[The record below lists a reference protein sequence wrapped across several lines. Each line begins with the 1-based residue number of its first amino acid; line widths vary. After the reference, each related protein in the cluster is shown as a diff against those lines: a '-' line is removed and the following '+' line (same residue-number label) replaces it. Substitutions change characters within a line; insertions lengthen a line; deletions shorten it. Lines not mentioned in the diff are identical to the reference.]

1 MCTNAKSMKSFSM
14 KLSKI
19 IMSKEYG
26 HRSRTT
32 DHEHG
37 RQRRRSA
44 IVLLLL
50 AMVTIFAL
58 PAFGVRPVRV
68 AILPFQIHS
77 AENLGYLKEGIFDI
91 ISSRLA
97 ASGEIDVIGKS
108 GIERVLIE
116 MRPSRLSEEVAR
128 EAGIRLKADYV
139 ALGSITKIGDFIS
152 LDARL
157 IDIKGQKPPSG
168 VFAQTKGLDQLMGKV
183 DEFARELGNT
193 ILGKPTTTAKTAE
206 PKEKTPYIVRP
217 KEGAMVHGKEDV
229 GFQKSQKFPFEIKG
243 LDIADVDGD
252 GKNEIVLMDKHT
264 LWIYEYV
271 EERLRL
277 FRKLRG
283 RAKQNFLAL
292 DVADVNGNGTAEI
305 FVTSVTGED
314 LSSFILEYEED
325 RFKRISD
332 RSRWYF
338 RVLDLPQKG
347 PTLLGQ
353 KMGSEESF
361 SGSIYQFSWKG
372 KRFARGKKLKLPKNI
387 SLFGLAIADIT
398 GDGREEILRFDHADR
413 LRVLSTDGKDLLYR
427 TPSSYGGSNTFFDRE
442 SVPEIGRR
450 DGTELGKRVYL
461 QGRIVVLDL
470 DGDGRME
477 VIVNKNHFSSGR
489 LLKRVRLYDKAQVY
503 DLVWD
508 GMMLAENWR
517 TREIPGYIADYQVKD
532 FDNDGERELV
542 VAMVSQSQL
551 LERSTDSQIL
561 FFELF

>member
-77 AENLGYLKEGIFDI
+77 PENLGYLKEGIFDI

-252 GKNEIVLMDKHT
+252 GENEIVLMDKHT
-264 LWIYEYV
+264 LWIYKYV

-283 RAKQNFLAL
+283 RAKQTFLAL
-292 DVADVNGNGTAEI
+292 DAADINANGTAEI

-338 RVLDLPQKG
+338 RVLDLPRKG

-353 KMGSEESF
+353 KMGPEESF

-398 GDGREEILRFDHADR
+398 GDGGEKILKFDHADR
-413 LRVLSTDGKDLLYR
+413 LRVLSIDGKDLLYR
-427 TPSSYGGSNTFFDRE
+427 TPSNYGGSNTFFDRE

-450 DGTELGKRVYL
+450 DGTEVGKRVYL

-517 TREIPGYIADYQVKD
+517 TREMPGYIADYQVKD